1 MKNLLNTRKRGSGR
15 TRCSYLVNKDSEHS
29 RKYKLFKSF
38 LEENYTALHEMSR
51 LEEMHYGEEETSQG
65 DIRKR
70 TNDLLEAVRKMIR
83 AMREL
88 SGKYRKFNEIW
99 PEIETGIQDAL
110 RSRQEFK
117 SNDLVLSYD
126 SISNDMAW
134 FVGGKAMNL
143 AALRNDAEIPAPD
156 GFAVTAGAYQK
167 FLDENHLESEIQQSL
182 KNLNIDSF
190 KAVESACGSIVEKF
204 NKADLP
210 RDVEENILEAV
221 KGLEEK
227 YGKDLLVAV
236 RSSAAGEDGEISFAG
251 QYSSFINIPSAQ
263 VLKAY
268 KKVLASKY
276 NPGALVYRKKN
287 GLSEEDTPMCVA
299 VTIMVKARSSG
310 VMYTL
315 DPASGDSSTIKI
327 SAGFGF
333 GERIVSGEDAGDDY
347 QIQKD
352 DLRIIHKN
360 IVKKEK
366 MLLGDENR
374 KPVLMDVPRDRQK
387 KQVLSDQE
395 LKTLARYGLSLEKYF
410 KTPQDIEWVKDQDDQ
425 IFIVQSRPLAISR
438 KKEKQALDE
447 KEFIEE
453 HPLII
458 SGGISASRGRWA
470 GPVFKAETYKDIE
483 PPNDCV
489 LVTRTAAPG
498 YAAYLSGIGGIIT
511 DMGSVTSHLASVARE
526 YGVPALFNVRDAFA
540 SLENG
545 QEISLD
551 AAACKIYQ
559 GIVPDFSE
567 ARTVRSPVAPTGA
580 SRKLKIILEKISPLN
595 LTDPDSKEF
604 APEKCRTVHDVIRF
618 LHEKIMTEMFAPS
631 GDDSGGEYAVL
642 KGGLPIDL
650 RVMDM
655 GEGLVHGLTTCD
667 TLKPEHIRSV
677 PMEALWRGLSH
688 PGITWSGTIDF
699 NLANLGRLMTTSEA
713 ESMKAADTTSY
724 ALLARDYM
732 NLSIKFGYHYA
743 NIEALCTD
751 KASQNMINF
760 QFSGGAGGYLG
771 RSLRIVFLAEVMEK
785 LELETDIQGDFLGA
799 SLKGFDC
806 DLIQDKLDQLGR
818 LLACSRLLDMV
829 LKNEEEVSRF
839 VRKFMRQD
847 YDFLSGT
854 GTPDLRDIHVLE
866 GHWYRKDDPSG
877 TICVQDGK
885 KTVDP
890 VSRKIACLM
899 DKVSGDTYRS
909 FLDRVKAYHYYP
921 LAIAKKGYMENGQ
934 AKVQVK
940 CVDGCIDMTAGL
952 VIGLKNKGDYLVFRI
967 DALKRKA
974 SLWHIKNSHPVRIQA
989 KDLKIMPDQWY
1000 MLEAE
1005 VKGKSLKLSVDG
1017 QNTLTHESDREISGH
1032 VGLSSK
1038 ADSVAYFADFTATI
1052 NGEKRNFR
1060 F

>member
-1 MKNLLNTRKRGSGR
+1 MKNLLNTWKRDSGR
-15 TRCSYLVNKDSEHS
+15 SRCSYLVNKDSEHS

-70 TNDLLEAVRKMIR
+70 TDDLLEAVRKMIR

-88 SGKYRKFNEIW
+88 SGKYKKFDEIW
-99 PEIETGIQDAL
+99 PEIETDILDSL
-110 RSRQEFK
+110 HSRQEFK
-117 SNDLVLSYD
+117 SDDLVLSYD
-126 SISNDMAW
+126 SISSDMAW

-143 AALRNDAEIPAPD
+143 AALRNEAEIPAPD

-167 FLDENHLESEIQQSL
+167 FLDENGLETEIQQNL
-182 KNLNIDSF
+182 KNLNIDSYS
-190 KAVESACGSIVEKF
+190 AVESTCGSIREKF
-204 NKADLP
+204 NKAHLP
-210 RDVEENILEAV
+210 RKIEENILKAMS
-221 KGLEEK
+221 GLEEK

-251 QYSSFINIPSAQ
+251 QYSSFINIPSTQ

-310 VMYTL
+310 VMYTA
-315 DPASGDSSTIKI
+315 DPASGDPSAIRI

-347 QIQKD
+347 QIRKD

-366 MLLGDENR
+366 MLFEDKNH
-374 KPVLMDVPRDRQK
+374 KPELMDVPEDKQK
-387 KQVLSDQE
+387 KQVLGDWE
-395 LKTLARYGLSLEKYF
+395 LKSLARYGLSLEKYF
-410 KTPQDIEWVKDQDDQ
+410 KTSQDIEWVKDQDDQ
-425 IFIVQSRPLAISR
+425 IFIIQSRALAISR
-438 KKEKQALDE
+438 EKEKEALDE
-447 KEFIEE
+447 KAFIEE

-458 SGGISASRGRWA
+458 SGGISASGGRWT
-470 GPVFKAETYKDIE
+470 GPVFKAETYKDID

-489 LVTRTAAPG
+489 LVTRTASPG
-498 YAAYLSGIGGIIT
+498 YAAYLSGIGAIIT

-526 YGVPALFNVRDAFA
+526 YGVPALFNVKEAFS

-551 AAACKIYQ
+551 AAARKIYQ
-559 GIVPDFSE
+559 GRVQEFSE
-567 ARTVRSPVAPTGA
+567 SRNARSPVAPTGA

-595 LTDPDSKEF
+595 LTDPDSEEF
-604 APEKCRTVHDVIRF
+604 VPENCSTVHDVIRF
-618 LHEKIMTEMFAPS
+618 LHERIMTEMFNPS
-631 GDDSGGEYAVL
+631 GDDNGGEYGVL

-650 RVMDM
+650 RVMDL
-655 GEGLVHGLTTCD
+655 GRGLAQGLTTCD

-699 NLANLGRLMTTSEA
+699 NLANLGRLMTTPEA
-713 ESMKAADTTSY
+713 ESLKAADTTSY

-751 KASQNMINF
+751 KVSQNLINF

-771 RSLRIVFLAEVMEK
+771 RSLRIVFLAEVMAK
-785 LELETDIQGDFLGA
+785 LEFETDIQGDFLGA

-806 DLIQDKLDQLGR
+806 DLIQDKLDHLGR

-829 LKNEEEVSRF
+829 LRSEDDVGRF
-839 VRKFMRQD
+839 VRKFMRED

-854 GTPDLRDIHVLE
+854 DVPDLRDFHVLE
-866 GHWYRKDDPSG
+866 GYWYRKDDHSG
-877 TICVQDGK
+877 NIGVQDGK

-921 LAIAKKGYMENGQ
+921 LAIAKEGYMENGQ
-934 AKVQVK
+934 VQVRVK
-940 CVDGCIDMTAGL
+940 CVEGCIDMTAGL

-974 SLWHIKNSHPVRIQA
+974 SLWHIKNSNPVRVWA
-989 KDLKIMPDQWY
+989 ADLKILPDQWY
-1000 MLEAE
+1000 LLEAE

-1017 QNTLTHESDREISGH
+1017 QNTLTHESDEEISGH
-1032 VGLSSK
+1032 VGLASK
-1038 ADSVAYFADFTATI
+1038 ADSVAHFADFTAAI
-1052 NGEKRNFR
+1052 HGEKRVFR